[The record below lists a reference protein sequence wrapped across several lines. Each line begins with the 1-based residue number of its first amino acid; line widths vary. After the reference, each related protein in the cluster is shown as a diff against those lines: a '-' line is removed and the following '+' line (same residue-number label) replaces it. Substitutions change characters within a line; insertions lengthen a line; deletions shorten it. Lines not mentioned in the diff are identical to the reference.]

1 MTLPRW
7 PLWVVLP
14 LALVTLTPLAV
25 VGASW
30 AQRAPEVWQH
40 LRDYVLAGVLL
51 NTLVLTVCVGLGVA
65 VLGVA
70 LAWITVMCEF
80 PGRRWLGGALVLPLA
95 LPAYVLAFVHVG
107 LMDYSGPVQ
116 TLWRTATGLQSS
128 FPSVR
133 STGGAV
139 LVFCLAL
146 YPYVYLLAR
155 QAFQTQGA
163 QCLQAAQ
170 TLGLSRR
177 QAFWRVAI
185 PMARPWWAAGIG
197 LALMEVLADFGTVAI
212 FNIDT
217 FTTVIY
223 KTWLGMF
230 NLAVASQLASLL
242 ALGVLALVWLEH
254 SARARRQFGPSAK
267 GQARERIALTGPWAW
282 AATAACLMVLTAAFI
297 APVLQ
302 LLYWVVQVAA
312 TDLDARYWQFV
323 LHSLMLSGLTALVVL
338 LAALALAY
346 AARASEGERGQRWV
360 AALVRV
366 ANLGYALPGMVLSVG
381 LFVPVAW
388 MDGRL
393 LTWTQ
398 SLGLAPL
405 PLLKGALAV
414 MVTALAVRFMAVGFN
429 PIQAAMQRITPNQE
443 RAARS
448 LGLGAW
454 QSLRRLHVPLLRPG
468 LLSAALLVFV
478 EVMKEM
484 PITLMTRPFGWDTL
498 AVRIYEMTSEGMWER
513 AALPSVCVVLAGLLP
528 VFLLV
533 RKSEPE

>member
-30 AQRAPEVWQH
+30 VQRAPDVWQH

-80 PGRRWLGGALVLPLA
+80 PGRRWLSGALVLPLA
-95 LPAYVLAFVHVG
+95 LPAYVLAFVLVG

-116 TLWRTATGLQSS
+116 TLWRAATGLSGG

-163 QCLQAAQ
+163 QCIQAAQ
-170 TLGLSRR
+170 TLGLGWNR
-177 QAFWRVAI
+177 AFWRVAI

-242 ALGVLALVWLEH
+242 ALGVLALVWLEQ
-254 SARARRQFGPSAK
+254 SARARRQFAPSAK
-267 GQARERIALTGPWAW
+267 GQSRTRIALTGAAAW
-282 AATAACLMVLTAAFI
+282 SATGACVLVFTAAFV

-302 LLYWVVQVAA
+302 LLYWVVQAA
-312 TDLDARYWQFV
+312 AADLDARYWQFV

-338 LAALALAY
+338 AAALSLAY
-346 AARASEGERGQRWV
+346 AARAAEGQRGQRAV
-360 AALVRV
+360 AALVRM

-388 MDGRL
+388 LDARL
-393 LTWTQ
+393 LAWTQ

-405 PLLKGALAV
+405 PVLKGALAV
-414 MVTALAVRFMAVGFN
+414 MVIALAVRFMAVGFN

-528 VFLLV
+528 IFLLV
-533 RKSEPE
+533 RKSEQD

>member
-116 TLWRTATGLQSS
+116 TLWRAATGWSGG

-163 QCLQAAQ
+163 QCMQAAQ
-170 TLGLSRR
+170 ALGLSWN

-242 ALGVLALVWLEH
+242 ALGVLALVWLEQ
-254 SARARRQFGPSAK
+254 SARARRQFAPSAK
-267 GQARERIALTGPWAW
+267 GQSRTRIALTGVAAW
-282 AATAACLMVLTAAFI
+282 SATGACVLVFTAAFV

-302 LLYWVVQVAA
+302 LMYWVVQVAA
-312 TDLDARYWQFV
+312 NDLDARYWQFV

-338 LAALALAY
+338 AAALALAY
-346 AARASEGERGQRWV
+346 AARASEGQRGQRAV

-381 LFVPVAW
+381 LFAPVAW
-388 MDGRL
+388 VDSRL
-393 LTWTQ
+393 LAWTQ
-398 SLGLAPL
+398 GLGLAPL
-405 PLLKGALAV
+405 PVLKGALAV

-454 QSLRRLHVPLLRPG
+454 QSLQRLHVPLLRPG

-533 RKSEPE
+533 RKSEQE

>member
-1 MTLPRW
+1 MKLSRW
-7 PLWVVLP
+7 PLWVVMP
-14 LALVTLTPLAV
+14 LALLTITPLV
-25 VGASW
+25 VVAASW
-30 AQRAPEVWQH
+30 ALREPEIWQH
-40 LRDYVLAGVLL
+40 LRDYVLARVLL
-51 NTLVLTVCVGLGVA
+51 NTLILTVFVGLGVA
-65 VLGVA
+65 LLGVS

-80 PGRRWLGGALVLPLA
+80 PGRRWRGGALMLPLA

-107 LMDYSGPVQ
+107 LMEYSGPVQ
-116 TLWRTATGLQSS
+116 TLWRSATGLTGGL
-128 FPSVR
+128 PSVR

-139 LVFCLAL
+139 VVFCLAL

-155 QAFQTQGA
+155 QAFQTQGE

-177 QAFWRVAI
+177 QAFWRVAV

-217 FTTVIY
+217 FTTAIY

-242 ALGVLALVWLEH
+242 ALGVLALVWLEQG
-254 SARARRQFGPSAK
+254 ARASRQFGASAK
-267 GQARERIALTGPWAW
+267 GQGRSRIVLTGTAAW
-282 AATAACLMVLTAAFI
+282 AATGSCLLVLAAAFI

-302 LLYWVVQVAA
+302 LLFWVVRLAA
-312 TDLDARYWQFV
+312 ADLDLRYWGY
-323 LHSLMLSGLTALVVL
+323 LLNSLMLSGLTALVVL
-338 LAALALAY
+338 GAALALAY
-346 AARASEGERGQRWV
+346 AERASEGQQGQRWV
-360 AALVRV
+360 AALVRL
-366 ANLGYALPGMVLSVG
+366 ANLGYAFPGMLLSVG

-388 MDGRL
+388 LDDQL
-393 LTWTQ
+393 LAWTQ

-414 MVTALAVRFMAVGFN
+414 MVVALAVRFMAVGFN

-454 QSLRRLHVPLLRPG
+454 QSLRRLHLPLLRPG

-528 VFLLV
+528 IFLLV
-533 RKSEPE
+533 RTGEQQ